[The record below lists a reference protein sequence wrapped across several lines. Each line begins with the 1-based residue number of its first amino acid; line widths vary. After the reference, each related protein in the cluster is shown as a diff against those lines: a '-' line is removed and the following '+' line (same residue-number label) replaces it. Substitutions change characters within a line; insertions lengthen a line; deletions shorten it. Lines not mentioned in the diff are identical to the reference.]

1 MARQTKSS
9 NRESKIARRQVF
21 ISGTPAALVGPELK
35 VGTEAPPFELATF
48 EEGAVAALRKQDL
61 LDIGKPCLLC
71 CMTSVDMKV
80 GTVQARKFER
90 HLAMFDRAVVGVLVT
105 SDLPFTL
112 NRFVHNEVIEHMI
125 PASDDRTGKF
135 GKQFG
140 ILLEEHAVLARAV
153 FVIDQN
159 GIVQHAQVVSEFT
172 DEPDYGAALDVL
184 RDLVWRPLGRPSLE

>member
-1 MARQTKSS
+1 MARKATSS
-9 NRESKIARRQVF
+9 KPKAERRQVF
-21 ISGTPAALVGPELK
+21 VRGTSATLVGRELR
-35 VGTEAPPFELATF
+35 VGMQAPPFELVTF
-48 EEGAVAALRKQDL
+48 EEGIVSTFTKQHV

-112 NRFVHNEVIEHMI
+112 NRFVQHEVIEHMI
-125 PASDDRTGKF
+125 PASDDRAGTF

-140 ILLEEHAVLARAV
+140 ILLEEHAVLTRAV
-153 FVIDQN
+153 FVVDRN
-159 GIVQHAQVVSEFT
+159 GVIQHAQVVGEFT
-172 DEPDYGAALDVL
+172 DEPDYGAALDIL
-184 RDLVWRPLGRPSLE
+184 RELV